1 MLLVYCQIQGK
12 ESKKRG
18 VERERKRR
26 KHARISNECALLS
39 EIPGARLRGSDG
51 GKLCSFR

>member
-1 MLLVYCQIQGK
+1 MLLVYCQIEGT

-18 VERERKRR
+18 VERKDEEKT
-26 KHARISNECALLS
+26 HARKSNECMLLS

>member
-12 ESKKRG
+12 GSKKRG
-18 VERERKRR
+18 VERNEA
-26 KHARISNECALLS
+26 HARKSNECMLLT

-51 GKLCSFR
+51 GKSCSFR